1 MPVIPSRWGP
11 EVDPRAC
18 DSPLIYGTSDTKTLP
33 RIVSKTVWGNSK
45 TVWGNAYFLLRQKLF
60 LCHQLPGQFEALTHQ
75 AGCQGP

>member
-33 RIVSKTVWGNSK
+33 RIVSKTVR
-45 TVWGNAYFLLRQKLF
+45 GNAYFAKSFSFAISILASLKR
-60 LCHQLPGQFEALTHQ
+60 
-75 AGCQGP
+75 